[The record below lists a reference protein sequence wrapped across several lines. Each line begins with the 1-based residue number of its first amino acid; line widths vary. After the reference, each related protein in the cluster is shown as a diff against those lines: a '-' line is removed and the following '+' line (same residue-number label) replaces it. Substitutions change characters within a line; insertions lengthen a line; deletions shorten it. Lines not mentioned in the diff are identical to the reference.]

1 MKIAV
6 ISDIHGN
13 IEALRE
19 VLSDIEQV
27 GANAIVSLGDNI
39 GYGPDPEE
47 VAQVIRTNNIPSVM
61 GNHELGI
68 VRPEFLRWFN
78 ESARKSIMITEELI
92 SDETRDWLG
101 GLPASLVFQG
111 GLFVHGLPP
120 DSITKYLFEANDSDL
135 EILFEQTAQQICF
148 VGHTHTLELIT
159 FEDGLVVHS
168 TPGQQKIALG
178 REGKYIL
185 NTGSVGQPRDGNN
198 NAKYVLW
205 DTVENSI
212 EIRFVPYDIATT
224 SEKIMSLGFPRIN
237 ATRLW

>member
-19 VLSDIEQV
+19 VLADIERL
-27 GANAIVSLGDNI
+27 GADSIISLGDNI

-47 VAQVIRTNNIPSVM
+47 VSQFIRSNNIPSVM
-61 GNHELGI
+61 GNHEQGI
-68 VRPEFLRWFN
+68 VRPEFLKWFN
-78 ESARKSIMITEELI
+78 ESARRSIVLTEELI
-92 SDETRDWLG
+92 SDETRDWVC

-111 GLFVHGLPP
+111 GLFVHGFPP
-120 DSITKYLFEANDSDL
+120 DSITKYLFEVNDSDL
-135 EILFEQTAQQICF
+135 ELLFEQMDQQICF

-159 FEDGLVVHS
+159 YEDGLVVHS
-168 TPGQQKIALG
+168 APGQQKIVLG
-178 REGKYIL
+178 GQEKYIL
-185 NTGSVGQPRDGNN
+185 NAGSVGQPRDGNN

-205 DTVENSI
+205 DTAENSV

-224 SEKIMSLGFPRIN
+224 AEKIISLGFPQIN